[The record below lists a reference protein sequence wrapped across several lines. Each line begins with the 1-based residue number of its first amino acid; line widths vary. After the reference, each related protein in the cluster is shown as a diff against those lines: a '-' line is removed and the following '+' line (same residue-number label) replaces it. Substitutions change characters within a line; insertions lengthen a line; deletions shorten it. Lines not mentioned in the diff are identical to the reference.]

1 MSRILALLLLGLIM
15 PESVRLLYRLDM
27 SMELPDTYMPIWP
40 IEVEWG
46 A

>member
-1 MSRILALLLLGLIM
+1 MTRVLALLLLGLIL

-27 SMELPDTYMPIWP
+27 RMEMPDQYMPIWP
-40 IEVEWG
+40 IEVEWR